1 MNIKNGMREFSSG
14 ASMDVSGHGR
24 SRGFSVSPDRQ
35 GAALVLRVT
44 GDLDA
49 MTAPTLVTHLDIAL
63 ADAPPVVVVDMTD
76 VEFLSSAGIS
86 VLVET
91 HRLAER
97 ADISL
102 RVVADGPATSR
113 PFRMM
118 RLDEVI
124 DLYPTLADA
133 MGERQQGRP
142 PT

>member
-1 MNIKNGMREFSSG
+1 
-14 ASMDVSGHGR
+14 MDVSGHGR

-102 RVVADGPATSR
+102 RIVADGPATSR

>member
-1 MNIKNGMREFSSG
+1 
-14 ASMDVSGHGR
+14 MDVSGHSR
-24 SRGFSVSPDRQ
+24 TRGFSVSPGRT
-35 GAALVLRVT
+35 GAALVLRVA

>member
-1 MNIKNGMREFSSG
+1 
-14 ASMDVSGHGR
+14 
-24 SRGFSVSPDRQ
+24 
-35 GAALVLRVT
+35 
-44 GDLDA
+44 
-49 MTAPTLVTHLDIAL
+49 VTHLDIAL

>member
-1 MNIKNGMREFSSG
+1 
-14 ASMDVSGHGR
+14 MDVSGHGR

-102 RVVADGPATSR
+102 WVVADGPATSR

-118 RLDEVI
+118 CLDEVI

>member
-1 MNIKNGMREFSSG
+1 
-14 ASMDVSGHGR
+14 MDMSGHGR
-24 SRGFSVSPDRQ
+24 SRGFTVSPGRQ
-35 GAALVLRVT
+35 GAALVLHVT
-44 GDLDA
+44 GDVDVL
-49 MTAPTLVTHLDIAL
+49 TAPTLMTHLDIAF
-63 ADAPPVVVVDMTD
+63 ADAPPVVVVDMTE

-91 HRLAER
+91 NRLAER

-113 PFRMM
+113 PFQMM

-124 DLYPTLADA
+124 DLFPTLAEA
-133 MGERQQGRP
+133 MAEPQRDTP